1 MRPVGMG
8 AGEPRAG
15 FGRASAPSHP
25 QAAGPRAVAH
35 RPPRAPKVA
44 HAGRAAYD
52 APAVRDNIQAA
63 KVGGLV
69 IVALA
74 AAFLL
79 YRAVDERGTRGDG
92 YRLHAYFQDA
102 SGLITKSRVT
112 IAGIG
117 VGRIDEIRLEGARA
131 RIEVVIDDEV
141 AIFEDASIR
150 RVSASLL
157 GEYLLSITPGTD
169 TERRLVDGDE
179 IATVESTPAMGDI
192 MADVG
197 AIAASV
203 RRVAAQLEL
212 TFGTDEG
219 GRQMTSAL
227 RNLSEAL
234 EAVNRTIQANQYV
247 VDRTLEN
254 IEGITADARPRLEEI
269 LADIEAIT
277 DEARRVL
284 EANEEDIDEGLGE
297 IDDTIASIHRA
308 SEELEDVL
316 ADVEEVTDRTARG
329 EGTIGRL
336 TSDEHLIDEV
346 EATVE
351 GISDFVGGITRL
363 RTIVG
368 LRSEYNFL
376 ANTFKN
382 YFSLR
387 LMPREGRYFLIELI
401 DEPRGRTEFVT
412 RQVRRSPP
420 VPGEPEFYEET
431 VVTTSDQLVFSL
443 MVAQRVYF
451 ATFRFGILE
460 SSGGLAIDLNFFDD
474 DLEISAEIFQFGS
487 SVYPRLRARVSYEIL
502 ETLYILAGA
511 DDVLN
516 ERTVDFFL
524 GAMLR
529 FDDQDLISLLPFAG
543 AVAP

>member
-1 MRPVGMG
+1 M
-8 AGEPRAG
+8 
-15 FGRASAPSHP
+15 
-25 QAAGPRAVAH
+25 
-35 RPPRAPKVA
+35 
-44 HAGRAAYD
+44 
-52 APAVRDNIQAA
+52 RDNVQAA

-69 IVALA
+69 LVALA

-79 YRAVDERGTRGDG
+79 YRAVDERGARGDG
-92 YRLHAYFQDA
+92 YHLHAYFEDA

-131 RIEVVIDDEV
+131 RIDIVVDDPV
-141 AIFEDASIR
+141 QIFEDASIR

-157 GEYLLSITPGTD
+157 GEYLLAITPGTEG
-169 TERRLVDGDE
+169 ERRLVDGDE
-179 IATVESTPAMGDI
+179 IASVEATPSTGDI
-192 MADVG
+192 MEDVG

-219 GRQMTSAL
+219 GRQMASAL
-227 RNLSEAL
+227 QNLSEAL

-247 VDRTLEN
+247 IDRTLEN
-254 IEGITADARPRLEEI
+254 IEGITDDARPRLEEI
-269 LADIEAIT
+269 LANVEVIT
-277 DEARRVL
+277 GSARRLL
-284 EANEEDIDEGLGE
+284 EDNEDDLDDSLGE
-297 IDDTIASIHRA
+297 VDDTIASIHRA

-316 ADVEEVTDRTARG
+316 ADVEEVADRTARG

-346 EATVE
+346 ESTVD
-351 GISDFVGGITRL
+351 GVSDFIGGITRL

-387 LMPREGRYFLIELI
+387 LMPREGRYFLVELI
-401 DEPRGRTEFVT
+401 DDPRGRTEFMT

-420 VPGEPEFYEET
+420 VAGEPEFYEEQI
-431 VVTTSDQLVFSL
+431 VTTSEQLVFSL

-460 SSGGLAIDLNFFDD
+460 SSGGLAVDLDFFDD
-474 DLEISAEIFQFGS
+474 SLEITAEIFQFGYS
-487 SVYPRLRARVSYEIL
+487 TYPRLRARVNYEIVDSL
-502 ETLYILAGA
+502 FILAGV
-511 DDVLN
+511 DDMLN

-529 FDDQDLISLLPFAG
+529 FDDLDLLSLLPFAG
-543 AVAP
+543 GIRP

>member
-1 MRPVGMG
+1 MR
-8 AGEPRAG
+8 AR
-15 FGRASAPSHP
+15 
-25 QAAGPRAVAH
+25 
-35 RPPRAPKVA
+35 
-44 HAGRAAYD
+44 
-52 APAVRDNIQAA
+52 VRDNLQAA

-69 IVALA
+69 VVALA
-74 AAFLL
+74 VAFLL
-79 YRAVDERGTRGDG
+79 YRAVDERSTRGDG
-92 YRLHAYFQDA
+92 YRLHAYFTDA

-141 AIFEDASIR
+141 EVFEDASIR

-157 GEYLLSITPGTD
+157 GEYLLSITPGTS

-219 GRQMTSAL
+219 GRQMTEAL

-234 EAVNRTIQANQYV
+234 EAVNRTVQANQYV
-247 VDRTLEN
+247 VDRTLAN
-254 IEGITADARPRLEEI
+254 IEGITGDARPRLEEI
-269 LADIEAIT
+269 LADVEAIT
-277 DEARRVL
+277 GEARRIL
-284 EANEEDIDEGLGE
+284 EENEEDLDDGIGE
-297 IDDTIASIHRA
+297 VDDTIASIHRA

-346 EATVE
+346 ESTVE

-387 LMPREGRYFLIELI
+387 LMPREGRYFLIELV

-420 VPGEPEFYEET
+420 AAGEPEFYEEQ
-431 VVTTSDQLVFSL
+431 VVTTSEQLLFSL

-474 DLEISAEIFQFGS
+474 SLEISAEIFQFGYS
-487 SVYPRLRARVSYEIL
+487 TYPRLRARVNYEIVDSL
-502 ETLYILAGA
+502 FILAGV

-529 FDDQDLISLLPFAG
+529 FDDQDLLSLLPFAG
-543 AVAP
+543 SAIP